1 MEKVEICEL
10 IERKLGLNHLVTI
23 RFGIANCFLSVI
35 GLKFGLVRRQ
45 LCTRLQL
52 YRVQCMQH
60 VAVVLELHRPGAA
73 PAEAWIFLFFCSEFA
88 IRLHRVRCFHTLPTV
103 LTGRVMGCPKK
114 SLFPSPFLHLPHI
127 STLAGSLIG

>member
-73 PAEAWIFLFFCSEFA
+73 PAEAWIFLIFFAVNSRSDCIESA
-88 IRLHRVRCFHTLPTV
+88 V
-103 LTGRVMGCPKK
+103 
-114 SLFPSPFLHLPHI
+114 
-127 STLAGSLIG
+127 STRSQRF